1 MAFYGGMIVFFAA
14 RETVK
19 AWAEKREMK
28 RRHEG
33 QQEGRRQ
40 ERERILR
47 ELARLDDP
55 IAPELLRVVLGEPH
69 QDESA

>member
-1 MAFYGGMIVFFAA
+1 MIVVFAA

-28 RRHEG
+28 RR
-33 QQEGRRQ
+33 QEGRRQ

-55 IAPELLRVVLGEPH
+55 IPSELLRIVVGETH

>member
-1 MAFYGGMIVFFAA
+1 MFFAA

-19 AWAEKREMK
+19 AWVEKREMK
-28 RRHEG
+28 RRE
-33 QQEGRRQ
+33 EGRRQ

-55 IAPELLRVVLGEPH
+55 IPPELLRVVLGEPH